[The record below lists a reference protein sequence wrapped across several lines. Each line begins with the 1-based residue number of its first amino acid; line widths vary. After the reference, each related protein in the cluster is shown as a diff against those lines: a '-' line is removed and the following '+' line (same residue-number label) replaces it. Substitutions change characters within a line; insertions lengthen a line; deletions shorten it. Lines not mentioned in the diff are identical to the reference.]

1 MKIFAF
7 SLEWLEKC
15 QLWNFFPKLT
25 KTTSFS
31 KFMTSISSLNWWN
44 SYPILNIVNFQ
55 CKFLVKVNTTIHYS
69 LLHCIQ
75 ICCYKYNLKI
85 APKSNKKMN
94 KTIKSDIKTTTI
106 FEIISCTNHI
116 LWMKWKQ
123 SHISVR
129 VVWEQRDL
137 HPLRTKWSQSE
148 ARDHNDLAK
157 HSFHW

>member
-1 MKIFAF
+1 
-7 SLEWLEKC
+7 
-15 QLWNFFPKLT
+15 
-25 KTTSFS
+25 
-31 KFMTSISSLNWWN
+31 
-44 SYPILNIVNFQ
+44 
-55 CKFLVKVNTTIHYS
+55 
-69 LLHCIQ
+69 
-75 ICCYKYNLKI
+75 
-85 APKSNKKMN
+85 MN
-94 KTIKSDIKTTTI
+94 KTIKRDIKTTTI

-157 HSFHW
+157 KIIPMGPHKQLVWLQKQTMSHIKTPDSIFYSALECLNTTKSISNIWKSFSCLLDEPLFVSSTKILERLYMVFKHSRKIKLGLSYKKCLIM